1 MTASGFLL
9 IASFLV
15 ILMLLAKPVGSL
27 LARLIVGEPLPGFAG
42 FEKGLWRLSGIQDS
56 EMDWKSYLT
65 AILLFNI
72 LGLVVLFLILMGQAL
87 LPLNPQELPGLSWD
101 LAMNTAVSFVTNTNW
116 QAYSGESTM
125 SYFSQMAGL
134 TVQNFLS

>member
-1 MTASGFLL
+1 MAASGFLL
-9 IASFLV
+9 ISSFLV
-15 ILMLLAKPVGSL
+15 ILMLLAKPIGSL
-27 LARLIVGEPLPGFAG
+27 LARLIEGEPLPGVTG
-42 FEKGLWRLSGIQDS
+42 FERGLWRLSGIQNS

-65 AILLFNI
+65 AILLFNV
-72 LGLVVLFLILMGQAL
+72 LGIVVLFSILTAQAI
-87 LPLNPQELPGLSWD
+87 LPFNPQQLPGLSWD

-134 TVQNFLS
+134 AVQNFLS